1 MEMSKLGGEN
11 SAKLLLIAEFAER
24 SDLTLAGQAADRKQV
39 VGVCHSAAGQ
49 WW

>member
-11 SAKLLLIAEFAER
+11 AAKLLLIAEFAER

-39 VGVCHSAAGQ
+39 VGCHSAAGQ